1 MKKIAIIAL
10 FSIGY
15 SIQSF
20 AQTSYWTFSWP
31 ISMGIGSTNEY
42 ISKTSFRG
50 ISITGAS
57 FLTDNISIGGE
68 WSWEVFDEIKRDLP
82 PRDIQIDQSGVKGS
96 ISGTEYRYL
105 NTIPIFV
112 NAHYYLGENGAVRP
126 FVGAGIGT
134 VYVDERTDIGL
145 VSVQS
150 KKWRFGVQ
158 PEVGVFIP
166 FGLSSTGISL
176 KAKYRYATKASEA
189 QAVSM
194 FSFGIGFG
202 FMN

>member
-1 MKKIAIIAL
+1 MKKIALSAIVLIGFAL
-10 FSIGY
+10 NVN
-15 SIQSF
+15 

-31 ISMGIGSTNEY
+31 ISMGIGTTNEY

-50 ISITGAS
+50 ISITGES
-57 FLTDNISIGGE
+57 FITDQISIGGE

-82 PRDIQIDQSGVKGS
+82 PREVSFDGVPGHVT
-96 ISGTEYRYL
+96 GTEYRFL

-126 FVGAGIGT
+126 YIGMGIGT
-134 VYVDERTDIGL
+134 VYVDQRTDIGF
-145 VSVQS
+145 VSIQDQT
-150 KKWRFGVQ
+150 WRFGVQ

-166 FGLSSTGISL
+166 FGLTGTGVSL
-176 KAKYRYATKASEA
+176 KAKYRYATKSSDAIA
-189 QAVSM
+189 INM

>member
-1 MKKIAIIAL
+1 MKKIFISTLIIVGFAIN
-10 FSIGY
+10 SN
-15 SIQSF
+15 

-42 ISKTSFRG
+42 IAKTSFRG

-57 FLTDNISIGGE
+57 FITDNISIGGE

-82 PRDIQIDQSGVKGS
+82 PREITTDGVSGN

-112 NAHYYLGENGAVRP
+112 NAHYYLGENGAFRP
-126 FVGAGIGT
+126 YAGLGIGT
-134 VYVDERTDIGL
+134 VYVDQRTDIGF
-145 VSVQS
+145 VSIQS
-150 KKWRFGVQ
+150 KTWRFGVQ

-166 FGLSSTGISL
+166 MGLSGVGVSL
-176 KAKYRYATKASEA
+176 KAKYRYATQVSEA
-189 QAVSM
+189 EAVNM

>member
-1 MKKIAIIAL
+1 MKKIFISALIIAG
-10 FSIGY
+10 FAINTN
-15 SIQSF
+15 

-42 ISKTSFRG
+42 IAKTSFRG
-50 ISITGAS
+50 IAITGAS

-82 PRDIQIDQSGVKGS
+82 PREVSVDGVPGHV
-96 ISGTEYRYL
+96 SGTEYRYL

-112 NAHYYLGENGAVRP
+112 NSHYYLGQNGALRP
-126 FVGAGIGT
+126 YVGMGIGT
-134 VYVDERTDIGL
+134 VYVDQRTDIGF
-145 VSVQS
+145 VNIQTQT
-150 KKWRFGVQ
+150 WRFGVQ

-166 FGLSSTGISL
+166 MGLSGVGVSL
-176 KAKYRYATKASEA
+176 KAKYRYATKASDAEA
-189 QAVSM
+189 VNM
-194 FSFGIGFG
+194 FSFGLGFG

>member
-1 MKKIAIIAL
+1 MKKIILSALIIAG
-10 FSIGY
+10 FAINSN
-15 SIQSF
+15 

-31 ISMGIGSTNEY
+31 ISMGIGATNEY
-42 ISKTSFRG
+42 IAETSFRG
-50 ISITGAS
+50 FAIDGRS
-57 FLTDNISIGGE
+57 FLTDNISVGGA

-82 PRDIQIDQSGVKGS
+82 PTEVVIDGATGHVT
-96 ISGTEYRYL
+96 GTQYRYL

-112 NAHYYLGENGAVRP
+112 NSHYYTGQNGGVRAY
-126 FVGAGIGT
+126 VGAGIGT
-134 VYVDERTDIGL
+134 VYVDQRTDIGL
-145 VSVQS
+145 VTVQT

-166 FGLSSTGISL
+166 FGLTGTGVNLS
-176 KAKYRYATKASEA
+176 AKYRYATSAGDSEA
-189 QAVSM
+189 VNM

>member
-1 MKKIAIIAL
+1 MKKTLLSALIIAG
-10 FSIGY
+10 FAMNTN
-15 SIQSF
+15 

-42 ISKTSFRG
+42 IAKTSFRG
-50 ISITGAS
+50 ISITGES
-57 FLTDNISIGGE
+57 FLTDNISVGGE

-82 PRDIQIDQSGVKGS
+82 PRELDVDGAKGNISGV
-96 ISGTEYRYL
+96 EYRFL

-112 NAHYYLGENGAVRP
+112 NSHYYLGENGALRP
-126 FVGAGIGT
+126 YIGMGIGT
-134 VYVDERTDIGL
+134 VYVDQRTDIGF
-145 VSVQS
+145 VTIPS
-150 KKWRFGVQ
+150 KTWRLGVQ

-166 FGLSSTGISL
+166 FGLTGTGVSL
-176 KAKYRYATKASEA
+176 KAKYRYATKASDVEA
-189 QAVSM
+189 LNM

>member
-1 MKKIAIIAL
+1 MKKILISALVIAG
-10 FSIGY
+10 FAMNVN
-15 SIQSF
+15 

-42 ISKTSFRG
+42 IEKTSFRG

-82 PRDIQIDQSGVKGS
+82 PREITTDGVTGN

-112 NAHYYLGENGAVRP
+112 NSHYYIGENGALRP
-126 FVGAGIGT
+126 FVGMGIGT
-134 VYVDERTDIGL
+134 VYVDQRTDIGF
-145 VSVQS
+145 VSIQS
-150 KKWRFGVQ
+150 QTWRFGVQ

-166 FGLSSTGISL
+166 MGLSGVGVSL
-176 KAKYRYATKASEA
+176 KAKYRYATKTSDVEA
-189 QAVSM
+189 LNM

>member
-1 MKKIAIIAL
+1 MKKILFTALAIVGFAINTN
-10 FSIGY
+10 
-15 SIQSF
+15 

-42 ISKTSFRG
+42 IAKTSFRG

-57 FLTDNISIGGE
+57 FITDNISIGGE

-82 PRDIQIDQSGVKGS
+82 PRSITADGISGD

-112 NAHYYLGENGAVRP
+112 NSHYYMGKNGAFRP
-126 FVGAGIGT
+126 YAGLGIGT
-134 VYVDERTDIGL
+134 VYVDQRTDIGFT
-145 VSVQS
+145 SIQS
-150 KKWRFGVQ
+150 NTWRFGVQ

-166 FGLSSTGISL
+166 MGLSGVGVSL
-176 KAKYRYATKASEA
+176 KAKYRYATKSNEA
-189 QAVSM
+189 EALTM
-194 FSFGIGFG
+194 FSLGIGFG